1 MQHSV
6 DALGITIPMKC
17 DMVIENRWGESAM
30 TEELRVEYEKLKGK
44 ENPFEEL
51 CKMFPNFPPESIKK
65 VIEDNKAV
73 LRF

>member
-44 ENPFEEL
+44 DNPFKEL